1 MDVVGGL
8 AGTDYN
14 TNIQQF
20 SYTGNYNQAYQFFH
34 LGNGVYKIMARHS
47 KMVLTVQKM
56 GTAENSNVFQWKY
69 LESASQEFIVVP
81 AGVNTYKLISR
92 YSGMVV
98 NVINSNVEGNV
109 QMNSNT
115 NQPGGMWTFV
125 KTKSREG
132 TGDGL
137 KGEYYNGKSFNTLK
151 LTRIDPQVLFNW
163 GVSAPNPLLPVD
175 NFSVRWSGFVEPR
188 FTGLYTFYL
197 NSDNGRRLWVND
209 QLIIDKWLSD
219 FGVTYSGTIILKEL
233 TRATIKVEYFEETG
247 GADIR
252 LEWSS
257 PLELLEVIPQSQL
270 YSLQEVSAAPEL
282 NYPAIHPYPNPVQNI
297 LYLSGLD
304 KSGKMEIFNSLGN
317 KVLEDTGTSINT
329 QMLSA
334 GLYFLQLNL
343 DGKIHSFKFIKGK

>member
-1 MDVVGGL
+1 MDVAGGL
-8 AGTDYN
+8 TATGYN
-14 TNIQQF
+14 TNIQQYN
-20 SYTGNYNQAYQFFH
+20 YTGNYNQAFQFFH

-56 GTAENSNVFQWKY
+56 GTTENSNVFQWKY
-69 LESASQEFIVVP
+69 QNSASQEFVVVP
-81 AGVNTYKLISR
+81 AGVNTYKLISK

-115 NQPGGMWTFV
+115 NQAGGMWTFV

-151 LTRIDPQVLFNW
+151 LTRVDPQVFFNW
-163 GVSAPNPLLPVD
+163 GTASPNSLLPVD
-175 NFSVRWSGFVEPR
+175 NFSVRWTGFVEPR

-219 FGVTYSGTIILKEL
+219 YGITYSGTITLKEL
-233 TRATIKVEYFEETG
+233 TRNTIKVEYFEETG
-247 GADIR
+247 GADIK

-257 PLELLEVIPQSQL
+257 PLELQEVIPQSQL
-270 YSLQEVSAAPEL
+270 YSEQDISAVPVL
-282 NYPAIHPYPNPVQNI
+282 SDQTIFPYPNPVQNL
-297 LYLSGLD
+297 LYVSGLD
-304 KSGKMEIFNSLGN
+304 KPARMEIFNSLGN

-329 QMLSA
+329 ERLPA
-334 GLYFLQLNL
+334 GLYFLNLNL
-343 DGKIHSFKFIKGK
+343 DGKTQSFKFIKGK